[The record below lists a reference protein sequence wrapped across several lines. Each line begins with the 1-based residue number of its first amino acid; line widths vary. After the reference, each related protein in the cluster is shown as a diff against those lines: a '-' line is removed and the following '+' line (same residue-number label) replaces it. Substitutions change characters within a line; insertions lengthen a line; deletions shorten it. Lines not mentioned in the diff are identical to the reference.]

1 MSTLVRDLR
10 DSHISHLRSFFPWG
24 AVILVFL
31 ATFLLIP
38 GDIEQKSHIVL
49 HGVCAQRPSHS
60 LQLGGATLPLDA
72 RMTGIYFGAVTAFA
86 WLAATRRLRAKG
98 RPGVPVVATLGV
110 FVLVM
115 AADGFNALLFDLG
128 LPGLYLPSNVL
139 RLFTGILAGVA
150 LGVALGHL
158 FAITIWRGAHAHATV
173 VEHPNA
179 LIVPTGIASAAGA
192 LALTGHPVLFAP
204 FAIGIV
210 ISVLAVFAVLL
221 LIVIAL
227 ASGRAWRFTNCRQLG
242 GVAALAFILAVLTVG
257 VLSGMRLI
265 AEQTLG
271 LPQLT

>member
-1 MSTLVRDLR
+1 V
-10 DSHISHLRSFFPWG
+10 
-24 AVILVFL
+24 
-31 ATFLLIP
+31 
-38 GDIEQKSHIVL
+38 
-49 HGVCAQRPSHS
+49 
-60 LQLGGATLPLDA
+60 
-72 RMTGIYFGAVTAFA
+72 
-86 WLAATRRLRAKG
+86 
-98 RPGVPVVATLGV
+98 
-110 FVLVM
+110 
-115 AADGFNALLFDLG
+115 
-128 LPGLYLPSNVL
+128 
-139 RLFTGILAGVA
+139 
-150 LGVALGHL
+150 
-158 FAITIWRGAHAHATV
+158 
-173 VEHPNA
+173 
-179 LIVPTGIASAAGA
+179 GA